1 MRNIRPIIWIS
12 ALLLALTGCAG
23 LSLPGNGGALPTVEP
38 LPTLPPTDTPAVEAT
53 TVVAQSSPETTP
65 TAEATSVAAQPSPE
79 TTPTAEATSVAAQ
92 PSPTATGPAAADT
105 VTPTPSPTATDTM
118 LAATATPTE
127 ESLYLQPS
135 PIPGLPTAAPPT
147 ATPTPS
153 PTPTVT
159 PVSSPT
165 PDASPTS
172 TATPTYPP
180 VPIVSSLRG
189 TVANPGN
196 VRADPNVS
204 ASPIDRVNQGEE
216 VQLLGRS
223 DNGRWYL
230 VLTVRGVAGWVS
242 AALLSVPP
250 ETAAQVPVNPDIV
263 LPTPPGGAP

>member
-12 ALLLALTGCAG
+12 VLLLALAGCAG
-23 LSLPGNGGALPTVEP
+23 LPLPGIGGALPTVEP
-38 LPTLPPTDTPAVEAT
+38 LPTLPLTDTPAIEV
-53 TVVAQSSPETTP
+53 TP
-65 TAEATSVAAQPSPE
+65 VAAQPSPE
-79 TTPTAEATSVAAQ
+79 TTPTAEATPVAAQ
-92 PSPTATGPAAADT
+92 LSPTVAEPVADT
-105 VTPTPSPTATDTM
+105 VTPLPSPMATDMTPTAT
-118 LAATATPTE
+118 AGPTE
-127 ESLYLQPS
+127 EPLYLQPS

-153 PTPTVT
+153 PTPTMT
-159 PVSSPT
+159 PVSPPT
-165 PDASPTS
+165 PDVSPTS

-189 TVANPGN
+189 TVTNPGN

-204 ASPIDRVNQGEE
+204 ASPVDRVNQGEE

>member
-1 MRNIRPIIWIS
+1 MRNIRPVIWIA

-23 LSLPGNGGALPTVEP
+23 LPLPWIGGTSPTVEQ
-38 LPTLPPTDTPAVEAT
+38 PTLPSMPQTSATEATPVAVQPTPETASTTEATPAA
-53 TVVAQSSPETTP
+53 AQPTPETP
-65 TAEATSVAAQPSPE
+65 PAAEATPVATQPAPTAVESVA
-79 TTPTAEATSVAAQ
+79 
-92 PSPTATGPAAADT
+92 GDT
-105 VTPTPSPTATDTM
+105 VTPTATDTTPTATTG
-118 LAATATPTE
+118 PTE
-127 ESLYLQPS
+127 EPLYLQPS
-135 PIPGLPTAAPPT
+135 PIPGLPTVAPPT

-153 PTPTVT
+153 PTPTAT

-165 PDASPTS
+165 PDTEASPTP
-172 TATPTYPP
+172 TPTYPP

-250 ETAAQVPVNPDIV
+250 ETAAQVPVNPDIA
-263 LPTPPGGAP
+263 LPTPPGGTP

>member
-1 MRNIRPIIWIS
+1 MRNTRPIIWIS
-12 ALLLALTGCAG
+12 VLLLALAGCAG
-23 LSLPGNGGALPTVEP
+23 LPLPGIGGALPTVEP
-38 LPTLPPTDTPAVEAT
+38 LPTLPLTDTPAIEV
-53 TVVAQSSPETTP
+53 TP
-65 TAEATSVAAQPSPE
+65 VAAQPSPE
-79 TTPTAEATSVAAQ
+79 TTPTAEATPVAAQ
-92 PSPTATGPAAADT
+92 PSPETTPTAEATPVAAQPLPTATGPAAADT
-105 VTPTPSPTATDTM
+105 VTPTPSPTATDMAPT
-118 LAATATPTE
+118 ATAGPTE
-127 ESLYLQPS
+127 EPLYLQPS

>member
-23 LSLPGNGGALPTVEP
+23 LPLPGIGGAPPAVEQ
-38 LPTLPPTDTPAVEAT
+38 PTLPSTTETPAVE
-53 TVVAQSSPETTP
+53 VTP
-65 TAEATSVAAQPSPE
+65 VAAQPSPE
-79 TTPTAEATSVAAQ
+79 TTPTAEATPVAAQ
-92 PSPTATGPAAADT
+92 PSPETTPTAEATPVAGQSSPTAAGSVTDT
-105 VTPTPSPTATDTM
+105 VTPTPSPTATDMMPT
-118 LAATATPTE
+118 ATAGPTE
-127 ESLYLQPS
+127 EPLYLQPS
-135 PIPGLPTAAPPT
+135 PIPGLPTAPPPT
-147 ATPTPS
+147 NTPTPS
-153 PTPTVT
+153 ATPTVT
-159 PVSSPT
+159 PAASPT
-165 PDASPTS
+165 PDAEASPTP
-172 TATPTYPP
+172 TPTYPP

-242 AALLSVPP
+242 ATLLSIPP
-250 ETAAQVPVNPDIV
+250 ETAALVPVNPDII